1 MSEPDQINSA
11 IKNRIQIVN
20 TEIGND
26 EVGLIVREVSGELK
40 INIQSRVEAQELF
53 RNFEGINPK
62 SLAKPCTFFEYDM
75 GRIFLLGPSE
85 WLISTRNDID
95 KVEALFDKK
104 YVGYFSCVDVTDGYT
119 ELKISGNLLDHILKQ
134 SLTYDYF
141 ALNLMEETES
151 FRCVQTNFARVPAL
165 FWKSSKLSVNLLVRR
180 SYADYLIEWLS
191 ILNSEEKLVVL

>member
-53 RNFEGINPK
+53 RNFKGIK
-62 SLAKPCTFFEYDM
+62 SDSLAKPCTFFEYDM

-85 WLISTRNDID
+85 WLISTRNDMD
-95 KVEALFDKK
+95 KVKALFDEK
-104 YVGYFSCVDVTDGYT
+104 YVGYFSCVNVTDGYT

-151 FRCVQTNFARVPAL
+151 FRCVQTNFARVPV
-165 FWKSSKLSVNLLVRR
+165 KSLPWTQVR
-180 SYADYLIEWLS
+180 
-191 ILNSEEKLVVL
+191 SE

>member
-20 TEIGND
+20 TDIGND

-53 RNFEGINPK
+53 RNFEGINPN
-62 SLAKPCTFFEYDM
+62 SLAKPCSFFEYDM

-85 WLISTRNDID
+85 WLISTRNDMD
-95 KVEALFDKK
+95 KVKALFDKK
-104 YVGYFSCVDVTDGYT
+104 YVGYFSCVNVTDSYT

-151 FRCVQTNFARVPAL
+151 FRCVQTNFARVPVL

>member
-53 RNFEGINPK
+53 RNFEGINPN
-62 SLAKPCTFFEYDM
+62 SLAKPCSFFEYNM

-85 WLISTRNDID
+85 WLISTKNDID
-95 KVEALFDKK
+95 KVKALFDKK
-104 YVGYFSCVDVTDGYT
+104 NIGYFSCVDVTDGYT

-151 FRCVQTNFARVPAL
+151 FRCIHTNFARVPVL

>member
-11 IKNRIQIVN
+11 IKNRTQNIT

-40 INIQSRVEAQELF
+40 INIQSRVEARELF
-53 RNFEGINPK
+53 RNFKGINSS

-75 GRIFLLGPSE
+75 GRIFLLGPYE
-85 WLISTRNDID
+85 WLISTRNNID
-95 KVEALFDKK
+95 KVKTLFEKK

-119 ELKISGNLLDHILKQ
+119 ELKLSGNLLDHTLKQ

-141 ALNLMEETES
+141 ALNLEEETES
-151 FRCVQTNFARVPAL
+151 FRCIQT
-165 FWKSSKLSVNLLVRR
+165 LS
-180 SYADYLIEWLS
+180 LIH
-191 ILNSEEKLVVL
+191 I